1 MIKPTKTGI
10 TVLTVG
16 ICLYLVS
23 IQAVAGLLFLLLGI
37 LFGCLAVNIFKARNA
52 TKCLKLTPP
61 ESLSAGEGELLNSA
75 WTVENTSSSDIG
87 HIDVISMWGSL
98 LRIHCLGSHEVRHI
112 TPKLR
117 FNLRGVYQLSEIKL
131 ESSYPFGLIKF
142 WSRLNCRG
150 EIVVFPSVYTCNP
163 PKAAGFEPMLG
174 GRFSGKYRSRTGD
187 LFHGVKPFQ
196 PQDPVKLI
204 HWRSSSKGLGLMVKE
219 FDEQLSGRVSVIL
232 STSQGKKVD
241 GESTF
246 DWAARAAGSSVLSA
260 LDAGFQVEFVNL
272 VDLKLLSI
280 PPFMD
285 GDVVLEALARITP
298 SFDNSSFHNLDKAVS
313 MVSSKSGL
321 SIILTEISSDCIDY
335 LNRISE
341 NGTRKLS
348 IYLPSYNNGIT
359 SRDFG
364 NSIAVQYYSK
374 NEIYE

>member
-23 IQAVAGLLFLLLGI
+23 MQAVAGLLFLLLGI
-37 LFGCLAVNIFKARNA
+37 LFGCLAVNIFKARKA

-61 ESLSAGEGELLNSA
+61 ESLSAGEGELLKSA

-98 LRIHCLGSHEVRHI
+98 LRIHCLESHEVRHI

-142 WSRLNCRG
+142 WRRLNCRG

-163 PKAAGFEPMLG
+163 PTAAGFEPMLG

-232 STSQGKKVD
+232 STNQGKMID

-272 VDLKLLSI
+272 IDLKLLSI

-298 SFDNSSFHNLDKAVS
+298 SFDNSSFHNLIKAVS

-348 IYLPSYNNGIT
+348 IYLPSYNNKVT

-364 NSIAVQYYSK
+364 NSIAVHYYSK